1 MTATDCR
8 MTRRSIFIG
17 AAASLICAP
26 AIVRAASLMPV
37 RGLPLQFLNPEFLDP
52 LGQFYRRNF
61 YHSLDCYVK
70 AGRAMSVLNNEKI
83 ISLAEARRMVAR
95 ARLQGWLPPYSTTGK
110 PANVPLL
117 KNGASVSGL

>member
-1 MTATDCR
+1 MIATDYR
-8 MTRRSIFIG
+8 MTRRNILIG

-61 YHSLDCYVK
+61 YHSLDSDLR
-70 AGRAMSVLNNEKI
+70 AGRAMPRCCFGATPLVGELPRSNGQTTAWP
-83 ISLAEARRMVAR
+83 SAPSR
-95 ARLQGWLPPYSTTGK
+95 AVR
-110 PANVPLL
+110 
-117 KNGASVSGL
+117 

>member
-1 MTATDCR
+1 
-8 MTRRSIFIG
+8 MTRRNIFIG

-61 YHSLDCYVK
+61 YHSLDSDVR
-70 AGRAMSVLNNEKI
+70 AGRAMTTVLNNGKI
-83 ISLAEARRMVAR
+83 LSVAEAHRMVGQAR
-95 ARLQGWLPPYSTTGK
+95 AAGWLPPHRPT
-110 PANVPLL
+110 V
-117 KNGASVSGL
+117 

>member
-8 MTRRSIFIG
+8 MTRRNIFIG

-37 RGLPLQFLNPEFLDP
+37 RGLPLQFLNPEFLNP

-61 YHSLDCYVK
+61 YHSLDSDLR
-70 AGRAMSVLNNEKI
+70 AGRAMSTVSNGTI
-83 ISLAEARRMVAR
+83 ISVAQAHRMVAR
-95 ARLQGWLPPYSTTGK
+95 ARAQGWLPPYSPTI
-110 PANVPLL
+110 
-117 KNGASVSGL
+117 